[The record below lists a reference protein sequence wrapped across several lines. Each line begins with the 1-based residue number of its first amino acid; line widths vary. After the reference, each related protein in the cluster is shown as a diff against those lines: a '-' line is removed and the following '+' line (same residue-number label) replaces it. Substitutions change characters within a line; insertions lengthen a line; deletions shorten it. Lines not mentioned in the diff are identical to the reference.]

1 MVAVIIVLLV
11 VIPLIVAAFV
21 IRAQTRSKL
30 EKALKLIEDGE
41 YERALGILNE
51 LSKKNPGNRSY
62 NWYRGLCYEKL
73 ENLEMA
79 LVEFNNA
86 SFSTTFRHP
95 LNEVEIHRK
104 IANINL
110 NLGNDKKAESEFLL
124 IATLDSA
131 DSDDR
136 AEAYYYLGIILRN
149 RNELQKGVDYFTRAI
164 QLRPNF
170 PQAYLELGK
179 LNYQLTNFE
188 AARKALLKAVSDDS
202 DLVEAHFYYGVL
214 LEKDRSFKKSI
225 EEFEIAMQDDRFKFN
240 SYFHLALIHME
251 LFDRELAFDFFE
263 KALELSTPDQQM
275 LLDLKYRYANFLV
288 DAGNINRA
296 IDLWNQLQSAQPG
309 YKDTESKLRIYIEV
323 SRSVNLSR
331 FITSA
336 KQEFLETGRALC
348 ELLHVHV
355 EDHRFGEENFIEF
368 KGMLSLGGGERMC
381 IVHLVRWTNQVGEI
395 PVRELLERMTGENAP
410 RGIFI
415 TSSQYSEKALELSNI
430 RPIELIARE
439 RLERLLTKVYG

>member
-1 MVAVIIVLLV
+1 MIAAIIVMLI
-11 VIPLIVAAFV
+11 VIPLIIAAFA

-30 EKALKLIEDGE
+30 EKALKLFDDGE
-41 YERALGILNE
+41 YERALSIFNE
-51 LSKKNPGNRSY
+51 LSKKNPGSRSY

-73 ENLEMA
+73 GNLEMA

-86 SFSTTFRHP
+86 AFSTTFRPP
-95 LNEVEIHRK
+95 LNEAEIHKK
-104 IANINL
+104 IARINL

-124 IATLDSA
+124 ITTLDSA
-131 DSDDR
+131 DSEEK
-136 AEAYYYLGIILRN
+136 AGAYYYLGIISRN
-149 RNELQKGVDYFTRAI
+149 RNELQKGVDYFTHAI
-164 QLRPNF
+164 QLKPNF

-179 LNYQLTNFE
+179 LNFQLTHLE
-188 AARKALLKAVSDDS
+188 AARKALMKAVSDDP
-202 DLVEAHFYYGVL
+202 DLVEAHFYYGIM

-225 EEFEIAMQDDRFKFN
+225 EEFEIAMQDNRFKFS
-240 SYFHLALIHME
+240 SYFHLGLIHME

-263 KALELSTPDQQM
+263 KALEQTTPDQQE

-296 IDLWNQLQSAQPG
+296 IELWNEIQSAQPG
-309 YKDTESKLRIYIEV
+309 YKDTESKLRIYTEV
-323 SRSVNLSR
+323 SRSANLSR
-331 FITSA
+331 FITSS

-348 ELLHVHV
+348 GLLHVNI
-355 EDHRFGEENFIEF
+355 EDYRFGEENFIEF
-368 KGMLSLGGGERMC
+368 KGALAAGGVERMC

-395 PVRELLERMTGENAP
+395 PVRELLERMTEENAS

-415 TSSQYSEKALELSNI
+415 TSSQYSEKALGLSNI

-439 RLERLLTKVYG
+439 RLERMLTKVYG